1 MDHADAVDES
11 DPIFRFVEKVKRAA
25 AADSGISYKGGG
37 MSDIYMALAKHL
49 NNLPG
54 GFPATESGIELRILK
69 RLFSPQE

>member
-37 MSDIYMALAKHL
+37 HERYLH
-49 NNLPG
+49 
-54 GFPATESGIELRILK
+54 GFGKTPE
-69 RLFSPQE
+69 